1 MDSDPAPKS
10 LTEPAPSGG
19 NTLVDTVAD
28 WLMEQALGTTSVENL
43 LDQCSLRLNAAGIP
57 VWRANIGFQILHPL
71 YHAMSLT
78 WNRETG
84 IEETSQFTGTGDS
97 SDMWQRSPQRY
108 LVENNLPFLRRKL
121 SGPEANL
128 DFDLFADLEKRGA
141 TDYFGYVVPFSGDD
155 FGEYHANGVVGS
167 WATDR
172 PGGFNDGDLQ
182 SLLRIQQR
190 LAVACKM
197 VIKEQITKNV
207 LAAYLGPD
215 AGKQVLSGQIK
226 LGDGETTHAVIWF
239 SDLRNSSGLAD
250 TLPPED
256 FITLI
261 NEYFQCMAGAVLE
274 NNGEVL
280 RFIGDAV
287 LAIFPIR
294 GGHEDEK
301 DACATA
307 LAAARDAVERMAE
320 LNKSRKADKKDPLGF
335 GIGLHVGDVMYGNI
349 GVPERVEFSV
359 VGPAANEAAR
369 IETLTKTLGRQ
380 VIFSDHFA
388 AALDAEWQSLGKHEL
403 RGVGDPMEVFYLQD
417 LGD

>member
-1 MDSDPAPKS
+1 M
-10 LTEPAPSGG
+10 
-19 NTLVDTVAD
+19 
-28 WLMEQALGTTSVENL
+28 
-43 LDQCSLRLNAAGIP
+43 
-57 VWRANIGFQILHPL
+57 
-71 YHAMSLT
+71 
-78 WNRETG
+78 
-84 IEETSQFTGTGDS
+84 
-97 SDMWQRSPQRY
+97 
-108 LVENNLPFLRRKL
+108 
-121 SGPEANL
+121 
-128 DFDLFADLEKRGA
+128 
-141 TDYFGYVVPFSGDD
+141 VPFSGDD
-155 FGEYHANGVVGS
+155 FGDYHANGVVGS

-172 PGGFNDGDLQ
+172 PGGFNDNDLQ

-197 VIKEQITKNV
+197 VIKEQITENV
-207 LAAYLGPD
+207 LSAYLGPD
-215 AGKQVLSGQIK
+215 AGKQVLSGQIQ

-256 FITLI
+256 FIILI

-294 GGHEDEK
+294 DGHANEAE
-301 DACATA
+301 ACATA
-307 LAAARDAVERMAE
+307 LAAARDAVGRMAE
-320 LNKSRKADKKDPLGF
+320 LNKTRKKDKNDELGF

-369 IETLTKTLGRQ
+369 IETLTKSLGHQ

-388 AALDAEWQSLGKHEL
+388 SAIDESWQSLGKHEL
-403 RGVGDPMEVFYLQD
+403 RGVGEPMEVFYLKD
-417 LGD
+417 VGD

>member
-10 LTEPAPSGG
+10 LTEPEPSGG
-19 NTLVDTVAD
+19 NTLVDSVAD
-28 WLMEQALGTTSVENL
+28 WLMEQALGTPDVERL

-71 YHAMSLT
+71 YRAMSFT
-78 WNRETG
+78 WYRETG
-84 IEETSQFTGTGDS
+84 IEEANQFTGSGDVA
-97 SDMWQRSPQRY
+97 DAWQRSPQRH
-108 LVENNLPFLRRKL
+108 LVENNIPFLRRKL

-128 DFDLFADLEKRGA
+128 DFELFADLEQRGA
-141 TDYFGYVVPFSGDD
+141 TDYFGYMVPFTGDD
-155 FGEYHANGVVGS
+155 FGDYHANGVVGS
-167 WATDR
+167 WTTDR
-172 PGGFNDGDLQ
+172 PGGFNDNDLQ

-190 LAVACKM
+190 LGVACKM

-207 LAAYLGPD
+207 LSAYLGPD
-215 AGKQVLSGQIK
+215 AGKQVLSGQIQ

-250 TLPPED
+250 TLPPEE
-256 FITLI
+256 FISLI
-261 NEYFQCMAGAVLE
+261 NEYFQCMAGAVLA

-307 LAAARDAVERMAE
+307 LTAARDAVERMAA
-320 LNKSRKADKKDPLGF
+320 LNKARKADKQDPLGF
-335 GIGLHVGDVMYGNI
+335 GIGLHVGDVMFGNI

-369 IETLTKTLGRQ
+369 IETLTKSLGHP
-380 VIFSDHFA
+380 VIFSDHFTS
-388 AALDAEWQSLGKHEL
+388 ALDEDWHSLGKHEL
-403 RGVGDPMEVFYLQD
+403 RGVGEPMEVFYLKD
-417 LGD
+417 LGK